1 MIYTLKEFTKLCVD
15 NAMIGKNALFLGSTE
30 KKYKARY
37 KLVKSK
43 EVVKSIKEIIL
54 DERDIPFLKTTKGT
68 SKQVVNTNAVLNLII
83 DYIRFF
89 YPKSSTFRR
98 ISSEGKYRVGV
109 GYIPSSNKGMSDAEG
124 MVNGKFLSLEL
135 KIGKDRQQE
144 SQKERQIEVESDGGI
159 YYLCKWV
166 DFEQF
171 QREIQQLIPIQ

>member
-1 MIYTLKEFTKLCVD
+1 
-15 NAMIGKNALFLGSTE
+15 
-30 KKYKARY
+30 
-37 KLVKSK
+37 
-43 EVVKSIKEIIL
+43 
-54 DERDIPFLKTTKGT
+54 
-68 SKQVVNTNAVLNLII
+68 
-83 DYIRFF
+83 
-89 YPKSSTFRR
+89 
-98 ISSEGKYRVGV
+98 
-109 GYIPSSNKGMSDAEG
+109 MSDAEG